1 MALKGNL
8 KDLSIIDVI
17 QLLNRVNQTG
27 ALVLSDNGQKA
38 WLYYQKGQLVDA
50 RTADFRGMDALIQV
64 VDWTGGEFEFEPG
77 VPPQGETIQMELHRV
92 IMQALKIRDERKEEQ
107 RRKAEEASKKRPLD
121 AALNEELGKAVAGTE
136 FVLYAGLA
144 DPSGVL
150 LAEVRT
156 AKAPPGID
164 EFRDWVLDSAVK
176 HPNGAL
182 SRMFLENEIGATV
195 VARAGTDRIA
205 IVIAEKGPSFGVVS
219 LWAGKLVAR
228 FAASHAPTNGANGS
242 VRES

>member
-1 MALKGNL
+1 MALNGSL
-8 KDLSIIDVI
+8 KDLAIVDVI

-27 ALVLSDNGQKA
+27 ALVLRDNGQQA
-38 WLYYQKGQLVDA
+38 WLYYRNGQLVDA
-50 RTADFRGMDALIQV
+50 RTADHRGMDALIEV
-64 VDWTGGEFEFEPG
+64 VDWTGGDFEFEPG

-107 RRKAEEASKKRPLD
+107 RRRTEEAAKRRPLD
-121 AALNEELGKAVAGTE
+121 AALNSELEKAVAGTG

-144 DPSGVL
+144 DASGAL
-150 LAEVRT
+150 LAEVRL

-164 EFRDWVLDSAVK
+164 EFRDWLLDSAIK
-176 HPNGAL
+176 HPSGAL

-219 LWAGKLVAR
+219 VWAGKLVAR
-228 FAASHAPTNGANGS
+228 FAAAHVPANGANGTVKGS
-242 VRES
+242 